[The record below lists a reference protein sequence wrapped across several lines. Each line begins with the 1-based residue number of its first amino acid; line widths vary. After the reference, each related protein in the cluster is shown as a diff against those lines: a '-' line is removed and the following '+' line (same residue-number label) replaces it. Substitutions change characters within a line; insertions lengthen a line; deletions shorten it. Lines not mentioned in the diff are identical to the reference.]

1 MFQFQSGTG
10 TFLLV
15 ILLIVVIL
23 VFFGNK
29 ERNQRSLVIKQK
41 ITTLLFQQGGL
52 SLTEISE
59 HLSKRDHLAYV
70 SDSFVIECLAELADA
85 GKVSKSKKV
94 LTHGGDALVGV
105 WVYQLPQS

>member
-1 MFQFQSGTG
+1 MFQGQSGTG
-10 TFLLV
+10 AFPLV
-15 ILLIVVIL
+15 ILIVVIL
-23 VFFGNK
+23 IYLGNK
-29 ERNQRSLVIKQK
+29 ERKQRSLVIKQK
-41 ITTLLFQQGGL
+41 ITALLLQKGDL
-52 SLTEISE
+52 SLIEISE
-59 HLSKRDHLAYV
+59 HLSEGGRLGYV